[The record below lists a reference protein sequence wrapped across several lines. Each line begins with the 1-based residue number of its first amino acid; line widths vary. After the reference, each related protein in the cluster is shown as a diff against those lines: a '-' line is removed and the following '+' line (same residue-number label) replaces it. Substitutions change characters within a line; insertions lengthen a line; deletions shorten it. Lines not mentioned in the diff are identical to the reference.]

1 MTQTENKSTNGAG
14 PDQGTPGWSSA
25 VKQFE
30 EHMRAHLGSATGGLA
45 LDDYLVALADWS
57 SKLSGRG
64 DKVVELGAS
73 AAAKLADTLQF
84 AGRALHTA
92 PLDPS
97 AGGKPA
103 EDTAWQRW
111 PFNVYARTWSNVAAW
126 YEEALAAAPGMAPE
140 NAQRL
145 GFARAQLLE
154 AFSPRNYLATN
165 PEVLEQTRAEGGQNL
180 LRGYRHM
187 LEDTA
192 RALIGTKT
200 GQKIGQKT
208 DPEAERDSPFEVGRD
223 VALTPGS
230 VVLRNQVLELIQY
243 APSTASVYAEPILIV
258 PAWIMKYYI
267 LDLSAATSL
276 VRYLVDRGHTVF
288 VVSWKNPTSAD
299 RAIGLADYVDLG
311 FRQALDAV
319 TRILPGRR
327 VHSVGYCIG
336 GTLLAIAAAD
346 LAAAHDERL
355 ASATILAGQ
364 TDFAE
369 PGDLSLFISPSQLKT
384 LDALMA
390 KRGVLESEAMSG
402 AFKLL
407 RSKEQLWTPAV
418 DRYLRGRR
426 DKPSELMAWNADGT
440 RMPRRMLS
448 EYLEWLYLRNDLA
461 NGRLEMNHRR
471 IDLSKVDIP
480 MFVVGTET
488 DHVAPWK
495 SVYKARGL
503 VRSSDYT
510 FLLTSGGHN
519 AGIVSGPENPK
530 RRHRVLTWTDA
541 TSTLDPDEWV
551 AKAEL
556 RQGSWWPSWATWL
569 AEHSSPTRVP
579 PPPMGDPAAGLAP
592 LGPAPGSYVFG

>member
-1 MTQTENKSTNGAG
+1 
-14 PDQGTPGWSSA
+14 
-25 VKQFE
+25 
-30 EHMRAHLGSATGGLA
+30 MRAHLGTATGGLA
-45 LDDYLVALADWS
+45 LDDYLVAFADWS
-57 SKLSGRG
+57 SRLGGRA
-64 DKVVELGAS
+64 DKVAELGAS

-84 AGRALHTA
+84 AGRALQPA
-92 PLDPS
+92 PLDPA
-97 AGGKPA
+97 AGGQPGEGA
-103 EDTAWQRW
+103 AWQHW
-111 PFNVYARTWSNVAAW
+111 PFNVYARTWNNVAAW
-126 YEEALAAAPGMAPE
+126 YEEALGAAPGVSPE

-145 GFARAQLLE
+145 GFARTQLLE

-187 LEDTA
+187 LEDAA
-192 RALIGTKT
+192 RALAGTKT
-200 GQKIGQKT
+200 
-208 DPEAERDSPFEVGRD
+208 ERDSPFEVGRD

-230 VVLRNQVLELIQY
+230 VVLRNRVLELIQY

-288 VVSWKNPTSAD
+288 VISWKNPTSED
-299 RAIGLADYVDLG
+299 RGVGFADYVDLG

-319 TRILPGRR
+319 TRILPDRR

-346 LAAAHDERL
+346 LAAAHDGRL

-364 TDFAE
+364 TDFAQ

-390 KRGVLESEAMSG
+390 KRGVLESAAMSG

-418 DRYLRGRR
+418 DRYLRGRP
-426 DKPSELMAWNADGT
+426 DQPSELMAWNADGT

-471 IDLSKVDIP
+471 IDLSKLELP

-488 DHVAPWK
+488 DHVAPWR

-503 VRSSDYT
+503 VRSPDYT

-541 TSTLDPDEWV
+541 TSTLAPDAWL

-569 AEHSSPTRVP
+569 ADHSSPTRVP
-579 PPPMGDPAAGLAP
+579 PPPMGDPAAGLGP
-592 LGPAPGSYVFG
+592 LGPAPGTYVLG